1 MMQETFYQLPHI
13 KLCALE
19 YKPQSIQLEQSLND
33 ESQEVVLALH
43 GWLDN
48 AHSFMPMMNCNKSL
62 KVIALEWP
70 GHGHSDHRGEDA
82 SYQLLDYVY
91 DIYVLIKH
99 QKWNKVHI
107 VGHSLGAIV
116 ACVFAGTF
124 PELVDKLVLIE
135 ALGPITAQANET
147 QSQLNKSIASRY
159 KTEIKTPSNR
169 AYSSIDKAIAARL
182 MVSDFN
188 EEIAT
193 MLVTRSLKKVD
204 DGYHWRSDSRLK
216 QLSPIRMTE
225 SQSKDIM
232 SNITSP
238 TLLVLGDNGFKSLRE
253 NIAERTALFESINVL
268 SFAGGHHVHMEQ
280 PELVWKAIES
290 HIFC

>member
-1 MMQETFYQLPHI
+1 MQETFYQLPHI

-19 YKPQSIQLEQSLND
+19 YKPQFIQSEQRLND
-33 ESQEVVLALH
+33 ASEEIVLALH

-48 AHSFMPMMNCNKSL
+48 ANSFLPMMNYNKSL

-135 ALGPITAQANET
+135 ALGPITAQATET
-147 QSQLNKSIASRY
+147 QSQLKKSITSRY
-159 KTEIKTPSNR
+159 KAEIKTPSNR

-204 DGYHWRSDSRLK
+204 DGYRWRSDPRLK
-216 QLSPIRMTE
+216 QLSPMRMTE

-232 SNITSP
+232 SHITSS
-238 TLLVLGDNGFKSLRE
+238 TLLVLGDNGFESLRE
-253 NIAERTALFESINVL
+253 KIAERTALFESINVL
-268 SFAGGHHVHMEQ
+268 SFAGGHHVHMEK
-280 PELVWKAIES
+280 PELVWESIAS
-290 HIFC
+290 HIAC